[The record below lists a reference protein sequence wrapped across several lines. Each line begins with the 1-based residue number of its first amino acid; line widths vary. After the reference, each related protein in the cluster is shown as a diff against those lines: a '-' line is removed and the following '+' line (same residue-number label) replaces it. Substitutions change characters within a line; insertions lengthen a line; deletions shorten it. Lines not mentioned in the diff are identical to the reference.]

1 MPPSDAL
8 PVASPGTSAA
18 GLGGPPLDGLR
29 MVTREN
35 GRCIDLMPSP
45 LSYYLLP
52 PLADASLVRREA
64 RQGPGA
70 LRFSGGVVELSDEI
84 HDLDAA
90 ESILSAVDLP
100 TLGRGIAAGA
110 VFALVFALLTR
121 RGAPTAPSSLATTPP
136 FGLDV
141 PGSASMTLEPLAADA
156 PISAI
161 ATRVARLSGLSDE
174 RLADLL
180 NVERETFLRWRSG
193 ALPNPR
199 IGNRRRLGLLLG
211 LFEELAT
218 HTGAVKDWLLNFVTP
233 SGLTP
238 YELLA
243 QGRIDDVA
251 YLAASLDPGARPD
264 QRDAARHLDLELEP
278 LQFGDDDT
286 WDYELS
292 GDDEQK

>member
-1 MPPSDAL
+1 MPLSNAL
-8 PVASPGTSAA
+8 PAASQGSSLV
-18 GLGGPPLDGLR
+18 GLGGPPPDGLR

-35 GRCIDLMPSP
+35 GRYVDLMPSP

-64 RQGPGA
+64 RQGLGA

-84 HDLDAA
+84 HDVDAV
-90 ESILSAVDLP
+90 ESIFSAVDPP
-100 TLGRGIAAGA
+100 TLGRGIAVGA
-110 VFALVFALLTR
+110 VLALVFALLTK
-121 RGAPTAPSSLATTPP
+121 RGLTTTPGSSAATPQLGLGVSGSAATT
-136 FGLDV
+136 V
-141 PGSASMTLEPLAADA
+141 EPLAPDA
-156 PISAI
+156 PVSAI
-161 ATRVARLSGLSDE
+161 ATRIAELSGLSDE
-174 RLADLL
+174 RLADLFR
-180 NVERETFLRWRSG
+180 VERETFLRWRSG
-193 ALPNPR
+193 ALTNPR

-218 HTGAVKDWLLNFVTP
+218 HTDAVKDWLLNFVTP

-251 YLAASLDPGARPD
+251 YLAASLGSGAPD
-264 QRDAARHLDLELEP
+264 QRDAARHPDVAPEP

-292 GDDEQK
+292 GDDEHQ

>member
-1 MPPSDAL
+1 MPLSDAL
-8 PVASPGTSAA
+8 PVASPGSSLA

-35 GRCIDLMPSP
+35 GRYIDLMPSP

-84 HDLDAA
+84 DDVDAV

-100 TLGRGIAAGA
+100 TLGRGIAVGA
-110 VFALVFALLTR
+110 VFALVFALLTK
-121 RGAPTAPSSLATTPP
+121 RGLPTTPGSSAAAA
-136 FGLDV
+136 FGLGV
-141 PGSASMTLEPLAADA
+141 PGSASPTLEPLAPDA
-156 PISAI
+156 PVSAI
-161 ATRVARLSGLSDE
+161 ATRVAELSGLSDE
-174 RLADLL
+174 RLADLFK
-180 NVERETFLRWRSG
+180 VERETFLRWRSG

-199 IGNRRRLGLLLG
+199 LGNRRRLGLLLD
-211 LFEELAT
+211 LFEELAA
-218 HTGAVKDWLLNFVTP
+218 HTDAVKDWLLNFVTP
-233 SGLTP
+233 ARLTP

-251 YLAASLDPGARPD
+251 YLAASLDSGSRPD
-264 QRDAARHLDLELEP
+264 QRNAARHPDVEPEP
-278 LQFGDDDT
+278 LQFGDDDD

-292 GDDEQK
+292 GDDEQQ